1 MIPILENITKKI
13 WSQKTLTEM
22 AVDALVLT
30 DSSGDVLDLANT
42 NGKNKGLYKIA
53 AAGAGTEYFYHDFV
67 PGGKTSFKLTGFKV
81 SVDAAVTLSGTLQ
94 FYRDGDWVDNPA
106 YDFAFDSAT
115 AQKMNGVYP
124 LEEGIYGTPVRIK
137 CVVGG
142 ACNVFC
148 QAVIG

>member
-81 SVDAAVTLSGTLQ
+81 SVDAAVTLSGT
-94 FYRDGDWVDNPA
+94 
-106 YDFAFDSAT
+106 
-115 AQKMNGVYP
+115 
-124 LEEGIYGTPVRIK
+124 
-137 CVVGG
+137 
-142 ACNVFC
+142 
-148 QAVIG
+148 